1 MNNPEQLPLKDIH
14 LPDAVSWWP
23 LATGWWLLLLALV
36 VAAAL
41 AWWWLRATAPKRR
54 ASELRGIAR
63 IELERLEA
71 EYRNCSDAAHI
82 MQKLS
87 ILLRRV
93 AMTFGPRGQVAGL
106 SGKGWIDW
114 LSATDVASV
123 LDPRVLELLSVGPY
137 QRTQGHDIE
146 AVIHACRQWL
156 KTFEPGAAASDSV

>member
-1 MNNPEQLPLKDIH
+1 M
-14 LPDAVSWWP
+14 
-23 LATGWWLLLLALV
+23 LALAL
-36 VAAAL
+36 AAAL
-41 AWWWLRATAPKRR
+41 AWWWLRATTPKRR
-54 ASELRGIAR
+54 ANELRSIAR

-71 EYRNCSDAAHI
+71 EYRNSSDAGHI

-93 AMTFGPRGQVAGL
+93 ALTFGPRGRVAGL

-114 LSATDVASV
+114 LSATDVEGA

-137 QRTQGHDIE
+137 QRTPGNDIE
-146 AVIHACRQWL
+146 AVIHACHQWL